1 MQESLKAITLKEM
14 INLAG
19 QSWNAVSAMSIK
31 KCWRKG
37 LATAF
42 PAPLEAVV
50 DVRNQD
56 SDSDDNDEEFE
67 GFTQAAT
74 DLKSS
79 AYRSVPLSKHS
90 QRVTALKWQFASQP
104 VYLRDNKL

>member
-1 MQESLKAITLKEM
+1 MQQSLKAITLKEM

-19 QSWNAVSAMSIK
+19 QSWNAVSATSIK

-50 DVRNQD
+50 DMRNQD

-67 GFTQAAT
+67 GFTQAAI
-74 DLKSS
+74 DLKS
-79 AYRSVPLSKHS
+79 AYRSVPLSKQS
-90 QRVTALKWQFASQP
+90 QRVIALKWQFVSQP